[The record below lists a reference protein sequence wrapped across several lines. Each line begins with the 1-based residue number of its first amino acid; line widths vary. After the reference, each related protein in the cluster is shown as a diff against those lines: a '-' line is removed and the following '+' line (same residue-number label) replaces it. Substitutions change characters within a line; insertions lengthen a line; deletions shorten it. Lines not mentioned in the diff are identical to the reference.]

1 MCFTEKYL
9 LRILVTIAVFIILM
23 ICPVS
28 SYPFGNKKEAH
39 RIKIGV
45 LPLVNLSGSF
55 LAEEKVGNVLRL
67 ELLKSGRYNL
77 ADPGKVEKFLEKE
90 RLRCLD
96 MVSTSLARKLKEELG
111 IEGLIIGRV
120 EQYESGENPEVG
132 INLVMIDLTTT
143 DIFWSSSLAYTGEDF
158 KGFFGFGKVSTAQE
172 LSRIIIRRMVAS
184 IPEFSTRMSF
194 NEAVPY

>member
-1 MCFTEKYL
+1 VRFTGKYP
-9 LRILVTIAVFIILM
+9 LRVRAAIAVFIILM
-23 ICPVS
+23 VCPVS
-28 SYPFGNKKEAH
+28 SYSSGSKKEVH

-67 ELLKSGRYNL
+67 ELLKSGRYDL

-96 MVSTSLARKLKEELG
+96 MVSTSLAKKFKEELG
-111 IEGLIIGRV
+111 IEGLILGRV

-143 DIFWSSSLAYTGEDF
+143 NIFWSSSLAYTGDDF

-172 LSRIIIRRMVAS
+172 LSRIIIRKMVAS
-184 IPEFSTRMSF
+184 IPEF
-194 NEAVPY
+194 